1 MLFELSICVELEK
14 GQSDRLSNTEPP
26 THWPICDLSVC
37 RARGNSLTPA
47 AITHHCGQSK
57 WVGFGMRQ
65 RGASDRH
72 GNRLT
77 DSVAT
82 VWVSI
87 VSVG

>member
-1 MLFELSICVELEK
+1 MSVCVELQK
-14 GQSDRLSNTEPP
+14 GQPP
-26 THWPICDLSVC
+26 TQRLNCDLAVC

-65 RGASDRH
+65 RGAGNRH